1 MEFQSAAPAKLIMND
16 FDIGKDAENDIRR
29 ATDREMQ
36 DEEREAHH
44 QEEDA
49 DEFDAMGLGCQI
61 NNMN

>member
-1 MEFQSAAPAKLIMND
+1 MND

-29 ATDREMQ
+29 PTDREMQ

-49 DEFDAMGLGCQI
+49 DEFDAMGLGCQM